1 MGYQVEN
8 QLFKVHRHYFIQGS
22 EIFRD
27 MFSQASTCEG
37 ASMVIEGISDDK
49 PIVLSQVT
57 VKEFKVLLRFFYA
70 M

>member
-1 MGYQVEN
+1 MYQIEN
-8 QLFKVHRHYFIQGS
+8 RLFRVHRHFLVQGS

-27 MFSQASTCEG
+27 MFSQAGMCEG
-37 ASMVIEGISDDK
+37 AATAVEGMSEDK

-57 VKEFKVLLRFFYA
+57 VKEFKALSRFFYA